1 MGRTDK
7 YKKMA
12 QGKEVDLIPFMN
24 LMAILIPA
32 LMISTEYIKIATI
45 GVSSPNTGPST
56 PSKEVDPDEKPPL
69 NLNVVASSNGFYIAS
84 KNNVLPGQEE
94 QAATGGPTVAKV
106 SVKVYKANEMGKN
119 KEILRVWSYQ
129 GKKYVYGAQY
139 IEDSELST
147 KLAGYKANYGSLQ
160 ESEAIDYNY
169 PQLQDK
175 LVVIKEAFKDRK
187 GNDQVIISADPNIG
201 FTTVIR
207 IMDTARSRVNEADEK
222 EWLFPQVV
230 LSAGVT

>member
-1 MGRTDK
+1 MARTDK
-7 YKKMA
+7 YKKMG

-24 LMAILIPA
+24 LLAILIPA

-45 GVSSPNTGPST
+45 GVSSPNVGPSQPT
-56 PSKEVDPDEKPPL
+56 KNQVDPDEKPPL

-94 QAATGGPTVAKV
+94 QAAAGGPTVAKV
-106 SVKVYKANEMGKN
+106 SVKVYRGNENGRS
-119 KEILRVWSYQ
+119 KEILRVWTHE
-129 GKKYVYGAQY
+129 GRKYVYGAQE
-139 IEDSELST
+139 ISDAELAE
-147 KLAGYKANYGSLQ
+147 KLSNYKASLGSLQ

-169 PQLQDK
+169 PLLREK
-175 LVVIKEAFKDRK
+175 LIVIKDAFKDRK
-187 GNDQVIISADPNIG
+187 GSDQVIISADPNIG

-207 IMDTARSRVNEADEK
+207 IMDTARTYTKDDEK
-222 EWLFPQVV
+222 KQLFPQVI